1 MPISFFPERD
11 LKNIIMFLPLLDFHA
26 RPRLKMI
33 FLLVDSGNS
42 YSSMVKVYLQIFF
55 VP

>member
-11 LKNIIMFLPLLDFHA
+11 LKNIVMFLPLLDFHA

-33 FLLVDSGNS
+33 FYWLTLVILT
-42 YSSMVKVYLQIFF
+42 VAW
-55 VP
+55 